1 MVRFSSPSGL
11 EQPQV
16 RITTRFAVW
25 HTACSLCGA
34 MRRIIVV
41 RRGDEELF
49 DRLRRRYAADPE
61 TVVRYDRRT
70 GPRRRAG
77 NPTASERRRGERR
90 LPHDIDSILA
100 TRGYFVVRA
109 QRRRSPA

>member
-1 MVRFSSPSGL
+1 
-11 EQPQV
+11 
-16 RITTRFAVW
+16 
-25 HTACSLCGA
+25 

-49 DRLRRRYAADPE
+49 DRLRKRFAADPE

-70 GPRRRAG
+70 GSRRSAG
-77 NPTASERRRGERR
+77 HPTVSERRRGERR
-90 LPHDIDSILA
+90 LPHDIDSILT
-100 TRGYFVVRA
+100 TRGYFVVRT

>member
-1 MVRFSSPSGL
+1 RAL
-11 EQPQV
+11 
-16 RITTRFAVW
+16 RTTTRFALW
-25 HTACSLCGA
+25 DTACSVFGA
-34 MRRIIVV
+34 MRCIIVV
-41 RRGDEELF
+41 RRGDEELC

-61 TVVRYDRRT
+61 TVVRYERRT

-77 NPTASERRRGERR
+77 KPTASERRRGERR

-109 QRRRSPA
+109 QRHRSPA